1 MTGGKKIF
9 ELRPDIDWHK
19 GKAVRWLIDAAGLD
33 PSTTLAMFIGDDVT
47 DEDGFAEVRS
57 LGVGVVVGA
66 EDRYTAAHLR
76 VDDPDAA
83 RQLLEDLASR
93 LAAR

>member
-19 GKAVRWLIDAAGLD
+19 GKAVRWLIEAAGLD
-33 PSTTLAMFIGDDVT
+33 PVDTLAIFIGDDVT

-57 LGVGVVVGA
+57 RGVGVVVGT

-76 VDDPDAA
+76 VDDPDAT
-83 RQLLEDLASR
+83 RQLLDDLARR
-93 LAAR
+93 LAER